1 MEVCLSMQQ
10 SVFST
15 PIITP
20 ALRFLSNCWLK
31 LKGWQVHAQSLPAP
45 PFIFIGAPHTSNWD
59 FLLLMVAVFHLRM
72 DIRWMGKHTLFPP
85 FIGRVMLW
93 FGGIPVNRTKAYKM
107 VDKMVLMLEENPQT
121 ILCIPPEGTRGRV
134 TQWKTGFYL
143 IAEKAEVP
151 ILMAAI
157 DAENKQLRIIGEF
170 KPTGDLDQD
179 MIAIR
184 KHYQGFKGLNP
195 ENTSSSQ

>member
-1 MEVCLSMQQ
+1 
-10 SVFST
+10 
-15 PIITP
+15 
-20 ALRFLSNCWLK
+20 
-31 LKGWQVHAQSLPAP
+31 
-45 PFIFIGAPHTSNWD
+45 
-59 FLLLMVAVFHLRM
+59 
-72 DIRWMGKHTLFPP
+72 
-85 FIGRVMLW
+85 
-93 FGGIPVNRTKAYKM
+93 
-107 VDKMVLMLEENPQT
+107 MLEENPQI

-134 TQWKTGFYL
+134 TQWKTGFYR

-195 ENTSSSQ
+195 ENTSTNQ

>member
-1 MEVCLSMQQ
+1 MPEYATVCLFNAHNYS
-10 SVFST
+10 SAAIF
-15 PIITP
+15 
-20 ALRFLSNCWLK
+20 LK
-31 LKGWQVHAQSLPAP
+31 LLAQVKGLASSGPVP

-85 FIGRVMLW
+85 LLGTVMLW
-93 FGGIPVNRTKAYKM
+93 FGGIPVNRTKAYNM
-107 VDKMVLMLEENPQT
+107 VDKMVTMLAKNPQT
-121 ILCIPPEGTRGRV
+121 ILCVSPEGTRAKV
-134 TQWKTGFYL
+134 SQWKPGFYR
-143 IAEKAEVP
+143 IAEKAGVP

-170 KPTGDLDQD
+170 KATGDLDQD

-195 ENTSSSQ
+195 ENSSTNP